1 MQLWIPAM
9 NCWAIFM
16 SSASRA
22 GPGTTENPSSFKED
36 IMTESPLIRV
46 LIVDDEPLAREML
59 REMLEADQDV
69 EIVGERSN
77 GSEAV
82 EAIRVHL
89 PDLLF
94 LDVQMPE
101 VGGFEVLEALGTGP
115 MPHVIFVTAYDQ
127 YAVRAFE
134 VHALDYLLK
143 PFDRERFDISWQ
155 RAKAQIVRDKDGGR
169 DQRILALLE
178 ELKAGSSRYL
188 ERLVIKSGGR
198 IYFLETNEIDWI
210 EAEGNYVSVH
220 SGKKSHLLRETI
232 SSLES
237 QLDPRKFL
245 RIHRSSIVRIDR
257 IKELQPWF
265 HGEYH
270 VILQNGTQLMLSRN
284 YREKLQE
291 ALGKLP

>member
-1 MQLWIPAM
+1 
-9 NCWAIFM
+9 
-16 SSASRA
+16 
-22 GPGTTENPSSFKED
+22 
-36 IMTESPLIRV
+36 MTESPLIRV

-69 EIVGERSN
+69 EIVRERSN
-77 GSEAV
+77 GREAV
-82 EAIRVHL
+82 EAIRVHS

-143 PFDRERFDISWQ
+143 PFDRERFDICWQ
-155 RAKAQIVRDKDGGR
+155 RAKTQIVREKDGGR

>member
-1 MQLWIPAM
+1 MPE
-9 NCWAIFM
+9 
-16 SSASRA
+16 SSQ
-22 GPGTTENPSSFKED
+22 
-36 IMTESPLIRV
+36 IRV

-59 REMLEADQDV
+59 REMLQGDEQV
-69 EIVGERSN
+69 TIVGESTN
-77 GSEAV
+77 GREAV
-82 EAIRVHL
+82 ESIRENA

-101 VGGFEVLEALGTGP
+101 LGGFEVLEALGKNRI
-115 MPHVIFVTAYDQ
+115 PHVIFVTAYDH

-143 PFDRERFDISWQ
+143 PFDQERFDVAWK
-155 RAKAQIVRDKDGGR
+155 RAKAEVVRARNGGV
-169 DQRILALLE
+169 DQRILTLLE
-178 ELKAGSSRYL
+178 ELKAGSKFL

-198 IYFLETNEIDWI
+198 IYFLETNDIDWI

-237 QLDPRKFL
+237 QLDPRKFV

-257 IKELQPWF
+257 IQELQPWF
-265 HGEYH
+265 HGEYR
-270 VILQNGTQLMLSRN
+270 VILNSGTQLTLSRN

-291 ALGKLP
+291 ALGRLP